1 MDKYSGLLHPI
12 STCIPSG
19 VPQHWADLG
28 CGTGVFTRILAQYL
42 PESSKI
48 TAIDKVLQHFPETM
62 GNSINIDFRVG
73 DFENESL
80 PLQHLDGIMMANSL
94 HYVRDKEAFILQA
107 EKYFAKNP
115 AFLIIEYNRTEAN
128 QWVPYPIPFEQ
139 LKTLFSRLDYTH
151 IEKIGEQ
158 KSLYGGVMYA
168 CYVRKEVD

>member
-1 MDKYSGLLHPI
+1 M
-12 STCIPSG
+12 
-19 VPQHWADLG
+19 
-28 CGTGVFTRILAQYL
+28 AQYL

-94 HYVRDKEAFILQA
+94 HYVSDKEASSFKQ
-107 EKYFAKNP
+107 KYFAKNP

-128 QWVPYPIPFEQ
+128 QWVPYPVPFEQ

-151 IEKIGEQ
+151 IENRRTKVA
-158 KSLYGGVMYA
+158 LWWRDVCML
-168 CYVRKEVD
+168 CKEGS